1 MLGKR
6 IENEGEDV
14 ANFSSMST
22 MERKKRKTAPLLG
35 AVFVTKLYERCY

>member
-22 MERKKRKTAPLLG
+22 MERKKTEDRPIAGSGL
-35 AVFVTKLYERCY
+35 RH